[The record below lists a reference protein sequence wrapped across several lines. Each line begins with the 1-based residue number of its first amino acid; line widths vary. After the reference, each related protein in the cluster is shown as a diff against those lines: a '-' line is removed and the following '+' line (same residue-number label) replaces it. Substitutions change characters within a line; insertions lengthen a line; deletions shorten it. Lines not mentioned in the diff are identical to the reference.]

1 MWAEEGKGGCVWR
14 SREGCQTGK
23 REQSIQE
30 PGWYGRSVNG
40 TSNAGVSMGPVMQA
54 YEILLLTE
62 HRPEQ
67 LAILA
72 PAQDSSF

>member
-1 MWAEEGKGGCVWR
+1 MCSTWGCGQRKEKEAVFGEAGR
-14 SREGCQTGK
+14 AVRLGRGSRVYKSQAGM
-23 REQSIQE
+23 
-30 PGWYGRSVNG
+30 
-40 TSNAGVSMGPVMQA
+40 AGVSMGPVMQA